1 MAKSLRSE
9 TADKFGRAINADML
23 RVYVERASEVMER
36 QRALGDDLKLI
47 CAEADEGGIA
57 SKRELRR
64 LARESLM
71 EPDVLEQQLSRM
83 EDLRAALADYASTP
97 LGAAAVEAVEEA
109 DDPWADEFSN
119 LDIPPAPKPR
129 AFAAQPLGRPRGRP
143 RKAKAGDAL
152 AAARAHFGEDEP
164 AGNA

>member
-9 TADKFGRAINADML
+9 TADKFGGAINAGAL
-23 RVYVERASEVMER
+23 RGYVARVAALMEE
-36 QRALGDDLKLI
+36 QKGLAEDIKNA

-71 EPDVLEQQLSRM
+71 DHEVLEQQLSRM

-97 LGAAAVEAVEEA
+97 LGAAAVEAEA
-109 DDPWADEFSN
+109 EAEHDGWADEFAD
-119 LDIPPAPKPR
+119 LPLRAAKPR
-129 AFAAQPLGRPRGRP
+129 AFAEQPMRPRGRP

>member
-9 TADKFGRAINADML
+9 TADKFGGAINAGAL
-23 RVYVERASEVMER
+23 RSYVQRVAALMEE
-36 QRALGDDLKLI
+36 QKGLAEDIKNA

-71 EPDVLEQQLSRM
+71 EHDVLEQQLSRM

-109 DDPWADEFSN
+109 DDPWADEFAD

-129 AFAAQPLGRPRGRP
+129 AFAEQPMRPRGRP